1 MIELRHVVK
10 KYGEFTAVD
19 DLSFTVAEGE
29 VCVLIGPSGC
39 GKTSTLRV
47 INRMYEPTS
56 GEILI
61 EGRNVRELVPELLR
75 RRIGYVIQNVG
86 LFPHMSVAENIAVVP
101 RLLGWKRDRI
111 EERVGELLELV
122 GLPAGYRGKYP
133 RELSG
138 GEAQRVGVARSL
150 AADPPIL
157 LMDEPFGA
165 VDPLNRQ
172 ILQGEF
178 SRIQRRLRKTVVF
191 VTHDLDE
198 AVRLADRMVIMREGR
213 LVQQGT
219 PEEILARPTNAFVRS
234 FVGAERALKR
244 LSRYSVGEHMRSP
257 HVLRLDGVR
266 GRRGKELE
274 LQGLPRFVWVADERG
289 RLVGWLNT
297 RRVSPQMPIEE
308 VIVEAPA
315 AEIGVRTGYSLKE
328 ALSRILGQEM
338 KSIPVLDEQ
347 DRIVGEIALSDIE
360 RVTEEGAEG

>member
-19 DLSFTVAEGE
+19 DLSFTVSAGQ
-29 VCVLIGPSGC
+29 VCVLVGPSGC

-56 GEILI
+56 GEIFI
-61 EGRNVRELVPELLR
+61 EGQNVRELVPELLR
-75 RRIGYVIQNVG
+75 RRMGYVIQNVG

-101 RLLGWKRDRI
+101 KLLGWRKARI
-111 EERVGELLELV
+111 AERIAELLELV
-122 GLPAGYRGKYP
+122 GLPQAYRGKYP

-138 GEAQRVGVARSL
+138 GEAQRVGVARAL

-172 ILQGEF
+172 VLQGEF
-178 SRIQRRLRKTVVF
+178 SRIQRRLHKTVVF

-198 AVRLADRMVIMREGR
+198 AVRLADCMLIMREGR
-213 LVQQGT
+213 LEQQGT
-219 PEEILARPTNAFVRS
+219 PEEVLARPATSFVRA

-244 LSRYSVGEHMRSP
+244 L
-257 HVLRLDGVR
+257 DGVQGLR
-266 GRRGKELE
+266 GEQLQLE
-274 LQGLPRFVWVADERG
+274 ALPRFVWVADREG
-289 RLVGWLNT
+289 RLLGWLNT
-297 RRVSPQMPIEE
+297 RRMSGQTPVEE
-308 VIVEAPA
+308 VLTKASA
-315 AEIGVRTGYSLKE
+315 AEIGVRTGFSLKE
-328 ALSRILGQEM
+328 ALSQILGQEM

-347 DRIVGEIALSDIE
+347 NRIVGEIALSDIE
-360 RVTEEGAEG
+360 SATEEGAEG

>member
-19 DLSFTVAEGE
+19 DLSFTVSAGQ
-29 VCVLIGPSGC
+29 VCVLVGPSGC

-56 GEILI
+56 GEIFI
-61 EGRNVRELVPELLR
+61 EGQNVRELVPELLR
-75 RRIGYVIQNVG
+75 RRMGYVIQNVG

-101 RLLGWKRDRI
+101 KLLGWRKARI
-111 EERVGELLELV
+111 AERIAELLELV
-122 GLPAGYRGKYP
+122 GLPQAYRGKYP

-138 GEAQRVGVARSL
+138 GEAQRVGVARAL

-172 ILQGEF
+172 VLQGEF
-178 SRIQRRLRKTVVF
+178 SRIQRRLHKTVVF

-198 AVRLADRMVIMREGR
+198 AVRLADCMLIMREGR
-213 LVQQGT
+213 LEQQGT
-219 PEEILARPTNAFVRS
+219 PEEVLARPATSFVRA

-244 LSRYSVGEHMRSP
+244 LSRLTVGERMRPP
-257 HVLRLDGVR
+257 HVLRLDGVQGLR
-266 GRRGKELE
+266 GEQLQLE
-274 LQGLPRFVWVADERG
+274 ALPRFVWVADREG
-289 RLVGWLNT
+289 RLLGWLNT
-297 RRVSPQMPIEE
+297 RRMSGQTPVEE
-308 VIVEAPA
+308 VLTKASA
-315 AEIGVRTGYSLKE
+315 AEIGVRTGFSLKE
-328 ALSRILGQEM
+328 ALSQILGQEM

-347 DRIVGEIALSDIE
+347 NRIVGEIALSDIE
-360 RVTEEGAEG
+360 SATEEGAEG